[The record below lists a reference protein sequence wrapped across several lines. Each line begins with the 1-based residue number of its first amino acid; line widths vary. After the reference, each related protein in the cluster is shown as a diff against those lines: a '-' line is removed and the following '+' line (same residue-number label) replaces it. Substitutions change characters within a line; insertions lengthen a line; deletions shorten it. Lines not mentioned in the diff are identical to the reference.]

1 MPQEES
7 PTDGSLEKPSKD
19 ELCIQCPNSQT
30 PLLNT
35 AARVAS
41 NHGRIYLVPMHAFG
55 ISVQPSFAF
64 PGYLRC
70 IKSDTLKSV
79 KSLFSN
85 VQRKG
90 RTMRRED
97 EKKEGKETL
106 RFEMRPRRSEHQQQR
121 PLSMFTSLRIL
132 RHAFA
137 FACDSSTG
145 DYFHIRSRTF
155 LFLNFSSYARTPASE
170 TCLFT
175 LRAKFCACASWH
187 TNRQGKKK
195 TPRDKSKNAKRARH
209 RSRKDA
215 AGFQPIRFKGV

>member
-1 MPQEES
+1 
-7 PTDGSLEKPSKD
+7 
-19 ELCIQCPNSQT
+19 
-30 PLLNT
+30 
-35 AARVAS
+35 
-41 NHGRIYLVPMHAFG
+41 MHAFG

-195 TPRDKSKNAKRARH
+195 HPGIKTKTQNEPDIGRAKMRR
-209 RSRKDA
+209 
-215 AGFQPIRFKGV
+215 GFSQ